1 MRFGLRMLQGAF
13 AGRVLGLAQN
23 QTVIMGRGSDTSV
36 RLPDMSLSRRH
47 CQLTNTP
54 RGLLIADLGSSN
66 GTYLNGN
73 RLPQGWHQVRP
84 GDRVSLG
91 NCEFL
96 AFDYDAQQAVASS
109 GVHRGPQPTQPGSSG
124 AHRQQP
130 QQPGG
135 SGVHRQQAPGGSGVH
150 RQEPQHAGAA
160 GDSGQNNLGV
170 EPDRFEGFVL
180 QRKLGQGAF
189 GEVFQAV
196 ETAQNRVVALKVVN
210 AQLVRNPKDIQRFL
224 REAETG
230 QSLNHPNILKIY
242 SAGESRGAYYIAME
256 YIPGKEV
263 SELLRAYGR
272 LDVGYVLR
280 LAIQLASGLQHAY
293 ENGIVHRD
301 IKPDNVMVLQHPQH
315 GAVAKLVDFGL
326 AKCFTEDDGGGLTE
340 QGEGMGTLA
349 YMPPEQL
356 DDALNADQR
365 SDIYSL
371 GATVFHMLSGQRP
384 FAEKTTRSF
393 IKKILQSPPPSL
405 CTLNPQ
411 VPLEL
416 DEIIQRA
423 MSKSP
428 EDRYQTPQ
436 ELQDDLLE
444 LFRRLAAEHAS
455 RSGGG

>member
-66 GTYLNGN
+66 GTFLNGN

-84 GDRVSLG
+84 GDRVMLG
-91 NCEFL
+91 SCEFHV
-96 AFDYDAQQAVASS
+96 FDYDAQPSTASS
-109 GVHRGPQPTQPGSSG
+109 GVHPNPVAQSSQDAG
-124 AHRQQP
+124 
-130 QQPGG
+130 
-135 SGVHRQQAPGGSGVH
+135 QAIP
-150 RQEPQHAGAA
+150 
-160 GDSGQNNLGV
+160 D
-170 EPDRFEGFVL
+170 PDRFPGFRL

-189 GEVFQAV
+189 GEVFQAI
-196 ETAQNRVVALKVVN
+196 ETQHNRVVALKVVN

-230 QSLNHPNILKIY
+230 QSLNHPNVLKIY

-256 YIPGKEV
+256 FIPGKEV
-263 SELLRAYGR
+263 SELIKTYGR

-293 ENGIVHRD
+293 EQGIVHRD

-326 AKCFTEDDGGGLTE
+326 AKCFTDDDGGGLTE

-356 DDALNADQR
+356 DNALNADQR

-371 GATVFHMLSGQRP
+371 GATIFHMLSGQRP

-393 IKKILQSPPPSL
+393 IKKILQSAPPSL

-411 VPLEL
+411 VPREL

-428 EDRYQTPQ
+428 DDRYQTPQ
-436 ELQDDLLE
+436 ELQDDLLA